1 MQLSNSQGCAALS
14 EVFLKSHCSRK
25 RRDMADIVFPER
37 SETLHTVKPAGSL
50 NNEFAGITFPQNP
63 GLEENNWSS
72 AHQDSYCSESVGL
85 KGPKSNRLRVIK
97 KLNPYGFTPI
107 MGCNKHNQMVG
118 MSFQGG
124 IFQLIVFDTDCNI
137 LTADVTGRNIDIALT
152 GSFAGGYFFLNQD
165 GNAIV
170 VGDNKLKAFPTG
182 QCVAKKEEVYELKP
196 IWTSDNIVRAITG
209 GDENTLYAAMPVW
222 GQKDL
227 YWCLLAG
234 QVKISDRHD
243 VTITNSA
250 YIAVVEVLP
259 RSSKAGV
266 DVITTVLAKKEL
278 NTPYKQYNN
287 NTFAATEEGAVFIT
301 NGLDEFGKATSGY
314 CYLASFVKGV
324 LTVQWQSDYS
334 NSGFLKVG
342 QNNVG
347 SGTTPTIMV
356 DKSTGRKMVAIT
368 DNAYPQMN
376 AVVYDYETGAKISE
390 TPVFSKMR
398 GCNEASVI
406 GVNDTMF
413 VPNNFGHTVDLT
425 RSQYVSNEPG
435 LAKLKV
441 DATPKKSEVVWDQEH
456 YTFFGMSMLARESGV
471 IFAHSG
477 DWSDEASATEG
488 PVYYILAIDSWDG
501 RVIWRVPIGRGRP
514 YCHEYGGIY
523 FDRTGEKI
531 FMGTNRFLIA
541 IHDRPQTEK

>member
-1 MQLSNSQGCAALS
+1 
-14 EVFLKSHCSRK
+14 
-25 RRDMADIVFPER
+25 MADIVFPER
-37 SETLHTVKPAGSL
+37 SEALHTVKPAGSL
-50 NNEFAGITFPQNP
+50 NNQFAGITFPQNP

-118 MSFQGG
+118 MSFQQVGT
-124 IFQLIVFDTDCNI
+124 FRLIVFDTDCNI
-137 LTADVTGRNIDIALT
+137 LTANVTGHSVRDALA
-152 GSFAGGYFFLNQD
+152 GSFAGGYFFLNQH

-182 QCVAKKEEVYELKP
+182 ERVAKKEEVYELKP
-196 IWTSDNIVRAITG
+196 IWTSDNVVRAITG
-209 GDENTLYAAMPVW
+209 KNDNTLYSVMPVW
-222 GQKDL
+222 GQRDL
-227 YWCLLAG
+227 YWCLLG
-234 QVKISDRHD
+234 GKYKVSERHD
-243 VTITNSA
+243 VTITESA
-250 YIAVVEVLP
+250 YIAVVELIP
-259 RSSKAGV
+259 KTEGDV
-266 DVITTVLAKKEL
+266 DVKPNVLAKKEL
-278 NTPYKQYNN
+278 NTPYEQYNN
-287 NTFAATEEGAVFIT
+287 NTFAVTEEGAVFVT
-301 NGLDEFGKATSGY
+301 NGLDASGKATSGY
-314 CYLASFVKGV
+314 CYLVSYAKGV
-324 LTVQWQSDYS
+324 LTVQWQSPYS

-356 DKSTGRKMVAIT
+356 DKSSGKRMVAIT

-376 AVVYDYETGAKISE
+376 AVVYDYETGDTISE

-398 GCNEASVI
+398 SCNEASVI
-406 GVNDTMF
+406 GVNDTMY
-413 VPNNFGHTVDLT
+413 VPNNFGHTVDFS

-435 LAKLKV
+435 LAKVQV
-441 DATPKKSEVVWDQEH
+441 DAPQKKADVIWDQEH
-456 YTFFGMSMLARESGV
+456 YTFFAMSMLARESGV

-488 PVYYILAIDSWDG
+488 AVYYLLAIDSWDG
-501 RVIWRVPIGRGRP
+501 RVIWRIPLGRGRP

-531 FMGTNRFLIA
+531 FMGTDRFLVS
-541 IHDRPQTEK
+541 IHDHPETEE